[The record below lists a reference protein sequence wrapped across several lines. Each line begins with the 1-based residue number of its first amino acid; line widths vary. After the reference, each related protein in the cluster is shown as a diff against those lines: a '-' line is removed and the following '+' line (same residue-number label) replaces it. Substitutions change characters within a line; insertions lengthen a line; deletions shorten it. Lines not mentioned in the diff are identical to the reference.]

1 MKRVKLVIAYDGTNY
16 HGWQMQPNGLSIEAV
31 LNNALSSLLKENI
44 AVIGASRTDSGVHA
58 LGNVA
63 VFDTENRM
71 PAEKI
76 CFALNQRLPEDIRIQ
91 SSCEV
96 PLNWHPRKQN
106 AKKTYEYKIL
116 NRKIDMPVGRLY
128 TYFCYF
134 PMDIKAMRRAASY
147 LIGEHDFK
155 SFCTVRTQAEE
166 TVRTIY
172 DLTVERGS
180 DDVVT
185 IRITG
190 SGFLYN
196 MVRIIAGTLLRVG
209 TGLYPPE
216 HVEEILDARNRQAAG
231 PTLLAKGLTLIR
243 LDYETELERVVKRGN
258 KHWEYQLV
266 QAEVPEKKKAYLFIN
281 RCEKDEF
288 DRLLTRL
295 VHQAVRNGASWVYV
309 CDKEDDRIVPGKAYG
324 YYTFT
329 FAHEMLEMQKPVCSG
344 ATDLC
349 GQAGLLE
356 AEVKKP
362 VCSEEADLCGQVR
375 LLPLQRAEL
384 SLFCRGLNETFFS
397 VPNSATITE
406 SEIEGWLANDKWH
419 LYWIALCHKRA
430 GVLVLEERGNGVLID
445 SIGVFEDY
453 RRQGLAK
460 RVLAMSEALA
470 AAWGKQEVI
479 LQVSDANIAA
489 YTLYKELGFS
499 VKKSISR
506 WFMAKGWLKGEEE

>member
-324 YYTFT
+324 YYSFT

-349 GQAGLLE
+349 GHFLCFAGGLT
-356 AEVKKP
+356 KP
-362 VCSEEADLCGQVR
+362 FFRFPIPQR
-375 LLPLQRAEL
+375 LQR
-384 SLFCRGLNETFFS
+384 
-397 VPNSATITE
+397 
-406 SEIEGWLANDKWH
+406 
-419 LYWIALCHKRA
+419 
-430 GVLVLEERGNGVLID
+430 
-445 SIGVFEDY
+445 
-453 RRQGLAK
+453 
-460 RVLAMSEALA
+460 
-470 AAWGKQEVI
+470 
-479 LQVSDANIAA
+479 
-489 YTLYKELGFS
+489 
-499 VKKSISR
+499 VK
-506 WFMAKGWLKGEEE
+506 